1 MAQISFTG
9 RAGKDPEIKFT
20 ADGKAMLRVSVAEGH
35 REKNRDTGQWE
46 DAATTW
52 RQVTLFGRMAEAL
65 AEQVRKGSLLHVSG
79 REETREWTKD
89 GEQHSLLSV
98 TADSI
103 GVVPTPAPQ
112 GQQNSFRSQGQQPQ
126 GDPWGQQGQIDSSG
140 WDNGSSGAY
149 DGNAPF

>member
-9 RAGKDPEIKFT
+9 RAGKDPALTFT

-46 DAATTW
+46 DGATTW
-52 RQVTLFGRMAEAL
+52 RQVVLFGRMAEAL
-65 AEQVRKGSLLHVSG
+65 AEQVRKGSLLQVSG

-112 GQQNSFRSQGQQPQ
+112 QGGFTQQRQQPQ
-126 GDPWGQQGQIDSSG
+126 GDPWGQQSQIDSSG

-149 DGNAPF
+149 DGNAPY

>member
-9 RAGKDPEIKFT
+9 RAGKDPALTVT

-52 RQVTLFGRMAEAL
+52 RQVVLFGRMAEAL
-65 AEQVRKGSLLHVSG
+65 AEQVRKGSLLTVTG

-112 GQQNSFRSQGQQPQ
+112 QGGFTQQRQQPQ

-140 WDNGSSGAY
+140 WDNG
-149 DGNAPF
+149 NAPY

>member
-9 RAGKDPEIKFT
+9 RAGKDPVLTFT

-46 DAATTW
+46 DGATTW
-52 RQVTLFGRMAEAL
+52 RQVVLFGRMAEAL
-65 AEQVRKGSLLHVSG
+65 AEQVRRGALLHVSG

-112 GQQNSFRSQGQQPQ
+112 QNSFRPQGQQPQ

-149 DGNAPF
+149 DGNVPF

>member
-65 AEQVRKGSLLHVSG
+65 AEQVRRGALLHVSG

-112 GQQNSFRSQGQQPQ
+112 QNSFRPQSQQPQ

-140 WDNGSSGAY
+140 WDNG
-149 DGNAPF
+149 NVPF

>member
-65 AEQVRKGSLLHVSG
+65 AEQVRKGALLHVSG

-112 GQQNSFRSQGQQPQ
+112 QNSFRQQGQQPQ

-140 WDNGSSGAY
+140 WDNG
-149 DGNAPF
+149 NPPF

>member
-65 AEQVRKGSLLHVSG
+65 AEQVRKGALLHVSG

-98 TADSI
+98 TAESI
-103 GVVPTPAPQ
+103 GVVPTPQ
-112 GQQNSFRSQGQQPQ
+112 GQQNSFRPQGQQPQ

-140 WDNGSSGAY
+140 WDNGNPPY
-149 DGNAPF
+149 

>member
-52 RQVTLFGRMAEAL
+52 RQVTLFGRMAESL
-65 AEQVRKGSLLHVSG
+65 AEQVRKGSLLQVSG

-112 GQQNSFRSQGQQPQ
+112 GQQNSFRPQGQQPQ

-140 WDNGSSGAY
+140 WDNG
-149 DGNAPF
+149 NVPF

>member
-65 AEQVRKGSLLHVSG
+65 AEQVRRGALLNVSG

-112 GQQNSFRSQGQQPQ
+112 GQQNSFRPQGQQPQ
-126 GDPWGQQGQIDSSG
+126 GDPWGQQSQIDSSG
-140 WDNGSSGAY
+140 WDNG
-149 DGNAPF
+149 NAPF

>member
-46 DAATTW
+46 DGATTW

-112 GQQNSFRSQGQQPQ
+112 GQQNSFRPQGQQPQ
-126 GDPWGQQGQIDSSG
+126 GDPWGQQSQIDSSG
-140 WDNGSSGAY
+140 WDNG
-149 DGNAPF
+149 NPPF

>member
-65 AEQVRKGSLLHVSG
+65 AEQVRKGALLHVSG

-112 GQQNSFRSQGQQPQ
+112 QNSFRQQGQQPQ

-140 WDNGSSGAY
+140 WDNGNPPY
-149 DGNAPF
+149 

>member
-9 RAGKDPEIKFT
+9 RAGKDPVLTFT

-65 AEQVRKGSLLHVSG
+65 AEQVRKGALLHVSG

-112 GQQNSFRSQGQQPQ
+112 QNSFRPQGQQPQ
-126 GDPWGQQGQIDSSG
+126 GDPWGQQGQSG
-140 WDNGSSGAY
+140 QGSWDWGPDQD
-149 DGNAPF
+149 DGAPF

>member
-9 RAGKDPEIKFT
+9 RAGKDPVLTFT

-46 DAATTW
+46 DGATTW
-52 RQVTLFGRMAEAL
+52 RQVVLFGRMAEAL
-65 AEQVRKGSLLHVSG
+65 AEQVRKGSLLQVSG

-112 GQQNSFRSQGQQPQ
+112 QGGFTQQRQQPQ
-126 GDPWGQQGQIDSSG
+126 NDPWGQQGQIDSSG
-140 WDNGSSGAY
+140 WDNG
-149 DGNAPF
+149 NAPF

>member
-65 AEQVRKGSLLHVSG
+65 AEQVRKGALLHVSG

-103 GVVPTPAPQ
+103 GVVPTPQ
-112 GQQNSFRSQGQQPQ
+112 GQQNSFRPQGQQPQ

-140 WDNGSSGAY
+140 WDNGNPPY
-149 DGNAPF
+149 

>member
-9 RAGKDPEIKFT
+9 RAGKDPSLTFT

-65 AEQVRKGSLLHVSG
+65 AEQVRKGALLHVSG

-103 GVVPTPAPQ
+103 GVVPTPQ
-112 GQQNSFRSQGQQPQ
+112 GQQNSFRPQGQQPQ

-140 WDNGSSGAY
+140 WDNG
-149 DGNAPF
+149 NAPY

>member
-20 ADGKAMLRVSVAEGH
+20 AEGKAMLRVSVAEGH

-46 DAATTW
+46 DGATTW

-65 AEQVRKGSLLHVSG
+65 AEQVRRGALLHVSG

-112 GQQNSFRSQGQQPQ
+112 QNSFRPQGQQPQ
-126 GDPWGQQGQIDSSG
+126 NDPWGQQSQIDSSQ
-140 WDNGSSGAY
+140 WDNGNPPY
-149 DGNAPF
+149 